1 MKAREIAFKIL
12 CDIEENNNYSN
23 IAINKHFKNLKISN
37 QDRGLATEIVYGVVE
52 NKYYLDYVINK
63 LSKIKTQKLSICV
76 KILLRMGIYQIA
88 FLNSI
93 SDYAAVNETVNLV
106 KKYDK
111 RSSGFVNAILR
122 NIIRNKDEILNVDI
136 ENDDIMYLSTKYSY
150 SPWMIKNFIN
160 SFGKDFTE
168 DLIEA
173 NNEKPS
179 IYLRTNTLKISR
191 DELIEKLKENGLK
204 AYKVSIID
212 EAIRVENL
220 KDIENNELFKEGLFT
235 IQDISSMMASK
246 VLNPKENSNALD
258 VCSAPGGK
266 TTHIATLMNNTGKVI
281 SRDVF
286 EHKLKLINNT
296 VNRLGLTN
304 VEVENF
310 DASILYENYVLAD
323 VPCSGLGIIRR
334 KPEIKYKSKAEI
346 KDLPVLQRKI
356 LENASK
362 YVKVGGNLLYSTCT
376 ILDSENIGN
385 IIIYNT
391 INCNDFA
398 VVLNDGN
405 NSNIIKANSLSTIA
419 SSNILLVLNNMNNL
433 ITENYIENE
442 FLGIFLVINNNNFNS
457 ISFNEFC
464 KTSQDISIPKNS
476 YNYVFDNTKYFIED
490 NE

>member
-12 CDIEENNNYSN
+12 CDIEENSNYSN

-52 NKYYLDYVINK
+52 NKYYLDYIINK

-88 FLNSI
+88 FLNSV

-111 RSSGFVNAILR
+111 RYSGFVNAILR
-122 NIIRNKDEILNVDI
+122 NIIRNKGEILNVDI

-150 SPWMIKNFIN
+150 SPWMIKYFIN

-173 NNEKPS
+173 NNEKPN
-179 IYLRTNTLKISR
+179 IYLRTNTLKITR
-191 DELIEKLKENGLK
+191 DELIDKLKESGLK
-204 AYKVSIID
+204 AYKVSIVD

-235 IQDISSMMASK
+235 IQDISSMIASK

-266 TTHIATLMNNTGKVI
+266 TTHIATLMKNTGRVI

-286 EHKLKLINNT
+286 DHKLKLINNT

-304 VEVENF
+304 VEVQSF
-310 DASILYENYVLAD
+310 DASILDEKSINKFDYVLAD

-334 KPEIKYKSKAEI
+334 KPEIKYKSKSEI
-346 KDLPVLQRKI
+346 KDLPALQKKI

-376 ILDSENIGN
+376 ILDSENIEV
-385 IIIYNT
+385 I
-391 INCNDFA
+391 
-398 VVLNDGN
+398 
-405 NSNIIKANSLSTIA
+405 
-419 SSNILLVLNNMNNL
+419 
-433 ITENYIENE
+433 NE
-442 FLGIFLVINNNNFNS
+442 FLKENDNFELVPIDEVNVDLDNQEKGYLKINTNIDGMDGF
-457 ISFNEFC
+457 
-464 KTSQDISIPKNS
+464 
-476 YNYVFDNTKYFIED
+476 FIEKLKRVR
-490 NE
+490 